1 MAKDNRIQLPG
12 GFGGLMHYN
21 EEYTSYFNLR
31 PAHVVGFVVLI
42 IAFRIILP
50 LIVKTAVVA

>member
-1 MAKDNRIQLPG
+1 MAKDNKIQLPG

-21 EEYTSYFNLR
+21 EEYSSYLKLK

-42 IAFRIILP
+42 IAFRVILP
-50 LIVKTAVVA
+50 LVIK